1 MVEKFFDLYFFKSL
15 NNTNDKIKEINIT
28 RQTNN
33 IALYSLN
40 QKTGRGR
47 KGRFWL
53 SQKGDLTCSILI
65 KKKISISDIGRV
77 NILIASILINV
88 FKNLGL
94 ANVEFKWP
102 NDVLINKKKIAGVL
116 IETNVSKNI
125 VNQFTI
131 GIGVNVKSRF
141 TNSNFLSTSFN
152 DLGIEIE
159 SINLFFLILKN
170 LYFYIENFTKIEFSN
185 LSKNLTKCFFD
196 KESSMQIL
204 CGKNTHIGEFQKI
217 NSYGEL
223 MLKNEEGNL
232 KIRYGEII

>member
-1 MVEKFFDLYFFKSL
+1 M
-15 NNTNDKIKEINIT
+15 
-28 RQTNN
+28 
-33 IALYSLN
+33 
-40 QKTGRGR
+40 
-47 KGRFWL
+47 

-159 SINLFFLILKN
+159 SISLFFLILKN

-204 CGKNTHIGEFQKI
+204 CGKNTHIGVFQKI